1 MEKRIQILVII
12 VICILC
18 VLALV
23 LGLIF
28 GLRKDDDDDINES
41 GVLNSYDNTEELKK
55 NIQQKTQLK

>member
-12 VICILC
+12 VISILC

-23 LGLIF
+23 LGLVF
-28 GLRKDDDDDINES
+28 GLRKDNDDDTNES

-55 NIQQKTQLK
+55 KISNKKPN